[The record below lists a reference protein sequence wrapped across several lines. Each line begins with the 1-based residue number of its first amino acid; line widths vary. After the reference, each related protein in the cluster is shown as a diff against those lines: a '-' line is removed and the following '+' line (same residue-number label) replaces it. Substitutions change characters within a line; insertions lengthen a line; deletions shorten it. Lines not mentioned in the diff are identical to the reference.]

1 MASLMED
8 QAAGLRRLFARG
20 GAPAHIAFAGAG
32 GRDALIAGLAR
43 GLAGAGK
50 EVVVVDE
57 RGGGD
62 GVAAA
67 FGIAPRFDLLQAANG
82 DIAASRVLHRPEA
95 AIRLVPAARAARA
108 CQGDDVA
115 QRRRVAESLRRMQQG
130 ADYVLL
136 DAAARGEGG
145 GELSPLHPEADRLVL
160 VVAASGRG
168 LTDAYARLK
177 RLAHGRGSRHGFEVI
192 VSRAGS
198 RAEAELLF
206 GNLREVAQRHL
217 GIGLELLG
225 SLPQGGDPQEACD
238 AMAEALLHPLCPAR
252 GGGRSG
258 GIVLGKIPMALTA
271 T

>member
-1 MASLMED
+1 MED

-32 GRDALIAGLAR
+32 GRAALIAGLAR

-62 GVAAA
+62 GIAAA

-108 CQGDDVA
+108 CQGDDLA

-145 GELSPLHPEADRLVL
+145 GGDELSPLHPEAGRLVL

-177 RLAHGRGSRHGFEVI
+177 RLARGRDSRHGFEVI

-217 GIGLELLG
+217 GIVLELLG
-225 SLPQGGDPQEACD
+225 SLPQAGDPQEACD
-238 AMAEALLHPLCPAR
+238 AMAEALLHPRRTAR